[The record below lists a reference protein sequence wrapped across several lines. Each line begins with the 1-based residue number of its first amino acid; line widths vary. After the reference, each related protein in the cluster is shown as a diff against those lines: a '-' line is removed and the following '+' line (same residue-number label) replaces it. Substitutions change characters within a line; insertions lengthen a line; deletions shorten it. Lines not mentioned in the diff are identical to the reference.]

1 MAPAQ
6 SKPVQQLTPFGAAL
20 AGALGGCF
28 STAVVYP
35 LDVAKTRIQAL
46 PDSKGKQK
54 ADMSMLS
61 VLLRVQRKEGVAGW
75 YRGFWATMLNTFS
88 QQYAYFFVYSF
99 VRGSYMKRL
108 LAKAPPGSKAPVIST
123 AMELILGAI
132 AGALAQI
139 FTIPVSVIATRQQLG
154 SLKQDSI
161 PPLVPTSISTKDD
174 QSFLG
179 VAREIIREDGAAGL
193 WAGLRPG
200 LVLTAN
206 PAITYGVFER
216 LKNVLLQLRSTTR
229 LTPGMSFLIGSL
241 SKTLATVVTYPYI
254 MAKVRIQTRTGDVAD
269 EGVGAPKRH
278 AGALEILARVH
289 QRDGFAGWYK
299 GMQAQITKAVL
310 SQALLF
316 MSKEKFEQWALILM
330 LSLARLQ

>member
-1 MAPAQ
+1 MRGGTGVSGPPCSTRSPNVGQ
-6 SKPVQQLTPFGAAL
+6 ISLTL
-20 AGALGGCF
+20 EQI
-28 STAVVYP
+28 SDHP
-35 LDVAKTRIQAL
+35 LSPT
-46 PDSKGKQK
+46 
-54 ADMSMLS
+54 
-61 VLLRVQRKEGVAGW
+61 E
-75 YRGFWATMLNTFS
+75 
-88 QQYAYFFVYSF
+88 YAYFFVYSF

-241 SKTLATVVTYPYI
+241 SKTLATVVSAFY
-254 MAKVRIQTRTGDVAD
+254 AHFS
-269 EGVGAPKRH
+269 EH
-278 AGALEILARVH
+278 C
-289 QRDGFAGWYK
+289 
-299 GMQAQITKAVL
+299 
-310 SQALLF
+310 
-316 MSKEKFEQWALILM
+316 
-330 LSLARLQ
+330 